1 MSKIIFSIMD
11 HNSFASS
18 FRFPRPLAGEGEGEG
33 LTAVAPPSP
42 LILSLQGRARRFLRA
57 AVCAAIAAVT
67 ATLVHFVFV
76 LSVSKVEAQSDFF
89 KGKQMKIVVGASAG
103 AASDLYARAVAQ
115 HLPKQIPGRPEIVV
129 QNMPGG
135 GSMTAANYIY
145 SVAKPDGLTL
155 GAVTAPIYFA
165 QLLGR
170 KEAQFDW
177 AKFSWIGTPEENDEL
192 FFMRSDQPYKTLL
205 DLRKTGEAPRCGASG
220 VGSTGFYIPKL
231 LEEIFGVKINMVTG
245 YPGAADIDLAVEKNE
260 IHCRGTTISA
270 FFGREPGKTWA
281 KNGFVRFLVQTGDK
295 RNHRLPD
302 TPTIWEMMDQEKGD
316 KSMDAKK
323 RLARV
328 VLGPGAFGR
337 PILATPGIPTD
348 RVKILRDA
356 YMNMLKDGEF
366 VAEAK
371 KRQWEIAPVSGE
383 RLEALAKEVIHQPA
397 DIVERMKKVMG
408 E

>member
-1 MSKIIFSIMD
+1 MRNLWFLLFFILM
-11 HNSFASS
+11 HASS
-18 FRFPRPLAGEGEGEG
+18 G
-33 LTAVAPPSP
+33 
-42 LILSLQGRARRFLRA
+42 Q
-57 AVCAAIAAVT
+57 
-67 ATLVHFVFV
+67 
-76 LSVSKVEAQSDFF
+76 AQSDFF

-103 AASDLYARAVAQ
+103 AASDLYARVVANF
-115 HLPKQIPGRPEIVV
+115 LPKQIPGKPEIIV

-135 GSMTAANYIY
+135 GSLTAANYVY

-170 KEAQFDW
+170 KEVQFDW
-177 AKFSWIGTPEENDEL
+177 AKFTWIGTPEENDEL
-192 FFMRSDQPYKTLL
+192 FFLRSDQPYKTLL
-205 DLRKTGEAPRCGASG
+205 DLRKAADAPRCGASG
-220 VGSTGFYIPKL
+220 VGSTGYYIPKL
-231 LEEIFGVKINMVTG
+231 LEEVFAVKINMVTG
-245 YPGAADIDLAVEKNE
+245 YPGAADVDLAVEKNE
-260 IHCRGTTISA
+260 VHCRGTTISA

-295 RNHRLPD
+295 RNHRLPE
-302 TPTIWEMMDQEKGD
+302 TPTIWELMDQEKA
-316 KSMDAKK
+316 MDAKK

-337 PILATPGIPTD
+337 PILATPGIPPD

-356 YMNMLKDGEF
+356 YVNMLKDSEF

-371 KRQWEIAPVSGE
+371 KRQWEINPVSGE
-383 RLEALAKEVIHQPA
+383 RLEALAKEVINQPA

-408 E
+408 ES

>member
-1 MSKIIFSIMD
+1 MRNLLFLLFFILI
-11 HNSFASS
+11 HASS
-18 FRFPRPLAGEGEGEG
+18 G
-33 LTAVAPPSP
+33 
-42 LILSLQGRARRFLRA
+42 Q
-57 AVCAAIAAVT
+57 
-67 ATLVHFVFV
+67 
-76 LSVSKVEAQSDFF
+76 AQSDFF

-103 AASDLYARAVAQ
+103 AASDLYARVVANF
-115 HLPKQIPGRPEIVV
+115 LPKQIPGKPEIIV

-135 GSMTAANYIY
+135 GSLTAANYVY

-170 KEAQFDW
+170 KEVQFDW
-177 AKFSWIGTPEENDEL
+177 AKFTWIGTPEENDEL
-192 FFMRSDQPYKTLL
+192 FFLRSDQPYKTLL
-205 DLRKTGEAPRCGASG
+205 DLRKAADAPRCGASG
-220 VGSTGFYIPKL
+220 VGSTGYYIPKL
-231 LEEIFGVKINMVTG
+231 LEEVFAVKINMVTG
-245 YPGAADIDLAVEKNE
+245 YPGAADVDLAVEKNE
-260 IHCRGTTISA
+260 VHCRGTTISA

-295 RNHRLPD
+295 RNHRLPE
-302 TPTIWEMMDQEKGD
+302 TPTIWELMDQEKA
-316 KSMDAKK
+316 MDAKK

-337 PILATPGIPTD
+337 PILATPGIPPD

-356 YMNMLKDGEF
+356 YVNMLKDSEF

-371 KRQWEIAPVSGE
+371 KRQWEINPVSGE
-383 RLEALAKEVIHQPA
+383 RLEALAKEVINQPA

-408 E
+408 ES

>member
-1 MSKIIFSIMD
+1 MRNLMC
-11 HNSFASS
+11 
-18 FRFPRPLAGEGEGEG
+18 
-33 LTAVAPPSP
+33 V
-42 LILSLQGRARRFLRA
+42 
-57 AVCAAIAAVT
+57 
-67 ATLVHFVFV
+67 FVFTIV
-76 LSVSKVEAQSDFF
+76 VHALAAEAQSDFF
-89 KGKQMKIVVGASAG
+89 KGKQIKIVVGASAG

-115 HLPKQIPGRPEIVV
+115 HLPKQIFGRPEIIV

-135 GSMTAANYIY
+135 GSMTAANYVY

-170 KEAQFDW
+170 KEVQFDW
-177 AKFSWIGTPEENDEL
+177 AKFTWIGTPEENDEL

-205 DLRKTGEAPRCGASG
+205 DLRKVTEAPRCGASG

-231 LEEIFGVKINMVTG
+231 LEEVFGIKLNMVTG
-245 YPGAADIDLAVEKNE
+245 YPGAADIDIAVEKNE

-270 FFGREPGKTWA
+270 FFGREPGKSWA

-295 RNHRLPD
+295 RNPRLPEV
-302 TPTIWEMMDQEKGD
+302 PTIWELMEQEKND

-348 RVKILRDA
+348 RTMVLRDA
-356 YMNMLKDGEF
+356 YANMLRDAEF

-371 KRQWEIAPVSGE
+371 KRQWEIMPVSGE
-383 RLEALAKEVIHQPA
+383 RLEALAKEVIHQPP

-408 E
+408 ES